1 MLVTNPFRPG
11 TFSRAQIDAVSA
23 GWWALLLMG
32 IISAVAGGVILITD
46 WSVDDLA
53 TFIGI
58 LLVVH
63 GIVLVL
69 SVPLDGGLRLWSAV
83 SGLIEVAVG
92 VAVFAWP
99 GPTLLVIA
107 AFIGFY
113 VLFSGLM
120 TIAGSITWRDVVPY
134 WGLMLAFGIL
144 ETLFATWLLVRP
156 DLTIV
161 AAVLAI
167 GFWSL
172 FYGVMQIALAFEV
185 KRLPSRA
192 DALAQSLDNARSR
205 TFEPVST
212 S

>member
-1 MLVTNPFRPG
+1 MIVTNPFQPG
-11 TFSRAQIDAVSA
+11 SWTRAQIDAVSR

-58 LLVVH
+58 LLVIH
-63 GIVLVL
+63 GIVTVF
-69 SVPLDGGLRLWSAV
+69 SVPLDGGLRVWSAV
-83 SGLIEVAVG
+83 FGLIEVAVG
-92 VAVFAWP
+92 VAVFVWP

-107 AFIGFY
+107 AVIGFY

-167 GFWSL
+167 GLWSL
-172 FYGVMQIALAFEV
+172 FFGVMQIVLAFEV

-192 DALAQSLDNARSR
+192 DALAQSLDAATSR
-205 TFEPVST
+205 NFEPVAS
-212 S
+212 

>member
-1 MLVTNPFRPG
+1 MFVTNPFQPG
-11 TFSRAQIDAVSA
+11 TWTRAQIDAVSR
-23 GWWALLLMG
+23 GWWVLLLMG
-32 IISAVAGGVILITD
+32 IVSAVAGGVILITD

-63 GIVLVL
+63 GLIMVF
-69 SVPLDGGLRLWSAV
+69 SIPLDGGLRAWSALV
-83 SGLIEVAVG
+83 GLIEVAVG
-92 VAVFAWP
+92 VAVFVWP

-113 VLFSGLM
+113 VLFSGVM

-172 FYGVMQIALAFEV
+172 FYGVMQIVLAFEV

-192 DALAQSLDNARSR
+192 DALGQSLDASMPR
-205 TFEPVST
+205 TFDSVAS
-212 S
+212 